1 MNKQAFLEELREEL
15 YGLPQDDIEERLDFY
30 SEMIED
36 RMEEGLS
43 EEEAV
48 LEIGTPA
55 EVAEQIVSEIPLPNL
70 GVEKVRPKRSLKT
83 WEIVLLVLGS
93 PVWVPLVL
101 AAIILAVAL
110 YLTVWVL
117 IAALWV
123 VEAALGISAVACVIW
138 GFWSMFTGNV
148 PAGIAA
154 IGAGLACAG
163 LTIFLF
169 FGCKEA
175 TRGLLILTKKIILRI
190 KTRFIGKEEA

>member
-1 MNKQAFLEELREEL
+1 MNKQEFLEELREEL
-15 YGLPQDDIEERLDFY
+15 TGLPRDEIEERLDFY

-55 EVAEQIVSEIPLPNL
+55 EVAEQIVAEIPLTKL
-70 GVEKVRPKRSLKT
+70 VVEKVRPKRSLKA

-101 AAIILAVAL
+101 AAIIVALAL
-110 YLTVWVL
+110 YLSVWV
-117 IAALWV
+117 IIGALWV

-138 GFWSMFTGNV
+138 GFWSMFIGNV

-175 TRGLLILTKKIILRI
+175 TRGLLILTKKIILGI
-190 KTRFIGKEEA
+190 KTRFIGKEEE